1 MFDLFNYYKQLINKC
16 FIKLSSQQYR
26 TNIMSSEQEPGI
38 NDLIKGLPVKERV
51 PVVALR
57 KLMTQR

>member
-1 MFDLFNYYKQLINKC
+1 M
-16 FIKLSSQQYR
+16 SSQL
-26 TNIMSSEQEPGI
+26 EPGI

-57 KLMTQR
+57 KLMIQR

>member
-1 MFDLFNYYKQLINKC
+1 M
-16 FIKLSSQQYR
+16 
-26 TNIMSSEQEPGI
+26 TEEQEPGI